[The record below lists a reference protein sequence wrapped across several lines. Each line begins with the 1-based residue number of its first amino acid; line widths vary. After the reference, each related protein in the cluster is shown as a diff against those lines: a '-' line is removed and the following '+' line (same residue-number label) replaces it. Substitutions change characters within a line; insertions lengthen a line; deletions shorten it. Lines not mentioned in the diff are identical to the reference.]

1 MNNFYSDNFS
11 LSRRRFVTGA
21 TSAIGLAGLGLNP
34 LELVASSKAVNKIP
48 ELFGTNFDLN
58 IGNRDANFTGKSRI
72 ANAVNGSIPAP
83 TLRFKQGQTVK
94 LNVKNNLADDSS
106 IHWHGLILPNKMDGV
121 PGLTFAGIKPG
132 DTYNYEFKIKQSG
145 TYWYHSHSGFQEQ
158 KGVYGAII
166 IDPDHPEPFSYDREY
181 VIVLSD
187 WTDEDPN
194 RVYRKLKKVSH
205 YYNTRERT
213 VSDIWRDFKS
223 KGLSGT
229 FNDRQMWNQMRMSDN
244 DLSDVTGMTYTFLM
258 NGETPQTNWTGLFN
272 RGEKIRLRFINAC
285 AMSIMDIR
293 IPGLDMRVI
302 AADGQYVEPVT
313 VDEFRINIAETYD
326 VIVEPSADQAYTIF
340 SQTIDR
346 SGFARGTL
354 TPDLA
359 LNAPVPS
366 MDERVTLTHGD
377 MGMGGHGAHT
387 RHNMSATNQDKSQMD
402 HSKMNHDMSKM
413 DHSKMDHSKMN
424 HGTDAAMMQEAK
436 FSLAGMGSQS
446 PIAHAPTEYGPQ
458 VDMLAEAPMSGI
470 SDPGVG
476 LRNNGR
482 RVLTYADLFNL
493 YDTPDPRDPSRE
505 IQLHLTGNMA
515 RYMWSFNGVK
525 FDDAQPIK
533 LKYGERVRF
542 TLVNDTMMTHPIH
555 LHGVWSDLETGDA
568 KRIPRKHTITVQ
580 PGSKVS
586 YLVTADAYGNWA
598 YHCHL
603 LMHMM
608 AGMFRNVQIV

>member
-1 MNNFYSDNFS
+1 MNDFDCDYIS
-11 LSRRRFVTGA
+11 LPRRRFVTGA
-21 TSAIGLAGLGLNP
+21 LASGSLAALGIG
-34 LELVASSKAVNKIP
+34 P
-48 ELFGTNFDLN
+48 ELLLANNKPSINELPSLQGNRFDLN
-58 IGNRDANFTGKSRI
+58 IGYQAANFTGKVRM

-83 TLRFKQGQTVK
+83 TLRFKQGQQVR
-94 LNVKNNLADDSS
+94 LNVKNNLAEDSS

-132 DTYNYEFKIKQSG
+132 DTYHYSFDVNQYG

-158 KGVYGAII
+158 KGVYGAIV
-166 IDPDHPEPFSYDREY
+166 IDPLEPEPFSYDRDY
-181 VIVLSD
+181 VVILSD
-187 WTDEDPN
+187 WTDEDPD

-213 VSDIWRDFKS
+213 AADIWHDIKT
-223 KGLSGT
+223 KGINGT
-229 FNDRQMWNQMRMSDN
+229 LNERAMWNQMRMSDN
-244 DLSDVTGMTYTFLM
+244 DLSDVTGYTYTFLM
-258 NGETPQTNWTGLFN
+258 NGQTPQSNWTGLFTK
-272 RGEKIRLRFINAC
+272 GEKIRLRFINAA
-285 AMSIMDIR
+285 AMSIFDVR
-293 IPGLDMRVI
+293 IPGLDIKVV

-313 VDEFRINIAETYD
+313 VEEFRINIAETYD
-326 VIVEPSADQAYTIF
+326 VIVEPSSDQAYTIF

-354 TPDLA
+354 TSDQA
-359 LNAPVPS
+359 LIAELPE
-366 MDERVTLTHGD
+366 MDKRVTLTHGD
-377 MGMGGHGAHT
+377 MGMGGHGEHS
-387 RHNMSATNQDKSQMD
+387 MSSISGAKT
-402 HSKMNHDMSKM
+402 

-424 HGTDAAMMQEAK
+424 HATKIKSDSSQHQIAA
-436 FSLAGMGSQS
+436 AGNGSIS
-446 PIAHAPTEYGPQ
+446 PIRHLPSEFGPQ
-458 VDMLAEAPMSGI
+458 VDMLAETPASGI
-470 SDPGVG
+470 TDPGVG

-493 YDTPDPRDPSRE
+493 NDTPDPRDPGRE
-505 IQLHLTGNMA
+505 IQIHLTGNMA
-515 RYMWSFNGVK
+515 RYMWSFDGIK
-525 FDDAQPIK
+525 FDDAKPIE
-533 LKYGERVRF
+533 LSYGERLRF

-608 AGMFRNVQIV
+608 AGMFRNVKIS